1 MKKILTA
8 SQTVGP
14 FFHFGLK
21 PIPLLA
27 AEDIAGEKISIS
39 GAMLDGTGARVNDAM
54 IEIWQANSRGKYD
67 HPEDDQDRQTTPGF
81 NGFGR
86 VFVDDGGGFGIKTI
100 KPGPVAWRESGQQ
113 APHLNI
119 SVFAR
124 GVVRRMAT
132 RIYFADDPAIGE
144 DPVLGLIEDST
155 RRKTLLA
162 QPVPGK
168 PGAYTWNIVLKG
180 ERETVFFE
188 V

>member
-1 MKKILTA
+1 MKKILTS

-21 PIPLLA
+21 PIFLLSA
-27 AEDIAGEKISIS
+27 GDIPGEKITIA
-39 GAMLDGTGARVNDAM
+39 GALLDGTGAPVNDAM

-86 VFVDDGGGFGIKTI
+86 VFVNGDGGFEIKTI
-100 KPGPVAWRESGQQ
+100 KPGPVAWLDSGQQ
-113 APHLNI
+113 APHINI

-124 GVVRRMAT
+124 GVLRRMAT
-132 RIYFADDPAIGE
+132 RIYFADDPATRG
-144 DPVLGLIEDST
+144 DPVLNLIDEPD

-162 QPVPGK
+162 QPVEGRT
-168 PGAYTWNIVLKG
+168 GAYTWNIVLKG
-180 ERETVFFE
+180 EQETVFFE